1 MGPARLP
8 GCLQTDRR
16 TDRQTDRDAW
26 PVGVVFVC
34 VWIRSLA
41 SRVFVCVSVCFEC
54 IRVRGVREGG
64 VCGCPSADMQLAED
78 KRLTEAEAE
87 RET

>member
-1 MGPARLP
+1 MWVRHITARVSTLTHRWMDGWMGPARLP

-41 SRVFVCVSVCFEC
+41 SRVFVCVCVCVLNAF
-54 IRVRGVREGG
+54 V
-64 VCGCPSADMQLAED
+64 
-78 KRLTEAEAE
+78 
-87 RET
+87 